1 MITLALALVLAQP
14 ISLGNRFVIGSNST
28 LQVGSITGKSGDRLF
43 EFRGSDG
50 KVVAWIDDVGGY
62 HRASEGPPRPVF
74 VQSRPDDFAEIDF
87 VRRIVA
93 AMPAPPAPMPA
104 WKVYAIVN
112 VSWLVPFVLIALG
125 TWFGWRR
132 IAARMLTRPLRRLGK
147 WMERGPRTHEA
158 EVLRFGRDLRRTIE
172 QLESERAK

>member
-14 ISLGNRFVIGSNST
+14 ISVGNRFVIGSNST

-93 AMPAPPAPMPA
+93 AMPAPQQADHRA
-104 WKVYAIVN
+104 
-112 VSWLVPFVLIALG
+112 LVGGLVTLWVAMVLMLAVGG
-125 TWFGWRR
+125 TLGWRR
-132 IAARMLTRPLRRLGK
+132 VTALLLARPLRRLSK
-147 WMERGPRTHEA
+147 WLERGSRGRDATA
-158 EVLRFGRDLRRTIE
+158 LRFGRDLRRTIE
-172 QLESERAK
+172 QLESERRS